1 MYESKTLVKHKSCE
15 CRCELMEEN
24 AIQEKN
30 WSDDKCQYECKK
42 PLKHRAYK
50 CTCECG
56 KGCDICEYLN
66 TAFSWKDLLMI

>member
-15 CRCELMEEN
+15 CRCELMEKN

-66 TAFSWKDLLMI
+66 TAFS

>member
-1 MYESKTLVKHKSCE
+1 MYESKTLVKHKPCE

-66 TAFSWKDLLMI
+66 TAFS